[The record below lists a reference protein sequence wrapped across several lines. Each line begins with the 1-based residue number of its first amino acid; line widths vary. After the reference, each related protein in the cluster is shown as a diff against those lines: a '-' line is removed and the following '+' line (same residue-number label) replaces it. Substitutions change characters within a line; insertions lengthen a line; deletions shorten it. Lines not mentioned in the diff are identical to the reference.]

1 MKLLSGVLGTHVYS
15 SDADFLCFP
24 AKQVRKSPP
33 SGSDCFLRGAM

>member
-15 SDADFLCFP
+15 SDVDFLSFP

-33 SGSDCFLRGAM
+33 SGSDCFIRGAI